1 MDKVIVNSKSLINL
15 PAHDGDAGYDLV
27 AISDPI
33 IVEQETGTIDYI
45 EYDTGL
51 VIEPEIGYH
60 TFAMPRS
67 SISKTNLVL
76 ANSVGLI
83 DNGYRGT
90 IKLRFKYILQFA
102 DIAKGMINFSKIYK
116 KGDKIGQLVF
126 AKTISPSIIESEVT
140 SETNRGEG
148 GFGSTGV

>member
-15 PAHDGDAGYDLV
+15 PAHDGDAGYDLI
-27 AISDPI
+27 ATSDPI
-33 IVEQETGTIDYI
+33 IVERETGTIDYI

-51 VIEPEIGYH
+51 VIEPESGYH
-60 TFAMPRS
+60 TFVMPRS
-67 SISKTNLVL
+67 SISKTNLIL

-90 IKLRFKYILQFA
+90 IKLRFKYILQFK
-102 DIAKGMINFSKIYK
+102 DLTLGKINFSRIYK

-126 AKTISPSIIESEVT
+126 AKTICPEIIESEVM

-148 GFGSTGV
+148 GFGSTGL